1 MKRYDLV
8 RIYTEWNLKSF
19 HGELPMIELRWNP
32 RLKTTA
38 GRFFPDPQN
47 PVIEIA
53 AYLLDEADGESLI
66 RDTLGHEMIHLWLWN
81 RQQPYGHT
89 AEFHAKMEEI
99 GVSRY
104 NSVPRHR
111 PFKHCYVCGHCDQKI
126 FVRKKLES
134 PACAA
139 CCNQHAE
146 GRYHVQFKLRLE
158 PGIQLPNAE
167 PVPAPKRAER
177 SV

>member
-8 RIYTEWNLKSF
+8 RMYTEWNLKSF
-19 HGELPMIELRWNP
+19 QGELPMIELRWNS

-38 GRFFPDPQN
+38 GRFIPDPAN

-53 AYLLDEADGESLI
+53 DYLLDEIDSEWLI

-81 RQQPYGHT
+81 RRKPYGHT
-89 AEFHAKMEEI
+89 AQFHAKMEEL

-104 NSVPRHR
+104 NPVPKHR
-111 PFKHCYVCGHCDQKI
+111 PFKHCYVCVHCDQKI
-126 FVRKKLES
+126 FVRKKLEA

-139 CCNQHAE
+139 CCN
-146 GRYHVQFKLRLE
+146 RYAKGQYHLKFQLRLE
-158 PGIQLPNAE
+158 PGIQLPNVE
-167 PVPAPKRAER
+167 PISLPKRPVA
-177 SV
+177 